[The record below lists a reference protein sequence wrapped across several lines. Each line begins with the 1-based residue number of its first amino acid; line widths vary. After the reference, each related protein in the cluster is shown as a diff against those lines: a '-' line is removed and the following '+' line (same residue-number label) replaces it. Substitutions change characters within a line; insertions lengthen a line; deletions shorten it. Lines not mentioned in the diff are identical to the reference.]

1 MIREGGTMVAI
12 AIGMMSAAALDGMAM
27 AVRCD

>member
-1 MIREGGTMVAI
+1 MIREMSTIVA
-12 AIGMMSAAALDGMAM
+12 AATDMMSAAALDGMAM